1 MGASLTAMRAS
12 MQLHVRRGW
21 GLRLELPLNEPS
33 EEPRMS
39 FLSRLFGTGRDP
51 KEDLR
56 PLWHRTVEIAREPHW
71 YAECGVADTVE
82 GRFDMITAVLA
93 VVLVRMEREEE
104 LVAPSVFLTELFVD
118 DMDGQLREAGVGD
131 LVVGKRM
138 GRLMSTMGGRLGAY
152 RTGLASDDT
161 ALAQAVER
169 NVTLGD
175 GGSADCVA
183 RNMRALAARLDTT
196 TAEALVAGEFAA

>member
-1 MGASLTAMRAS
+1 
-12 MQLHVRRGW
+12 
-21 GLRLELPLNEPS
+21 
-33 EEPRMS
+33 MS

-51 KEDLR
+51 KDNLR

-71 YAECGVADTVE
+71 YATCGVADTVE

-93 VVLVRMEREEE
+93 VVLVRMEHEEG
-104 LVAPSVFLTELFVD
+104 LVASSVFLTELFVD

-152 RTGLASDDT
+152 RSGLASDDV

-175 GGSADCVA
+175 DGSAECVA
-183 RNMRALAARLDTT
+183 RHMRALAARLDATES
-196 TAEALVAGEFAA
+196 EALLAAEIAA